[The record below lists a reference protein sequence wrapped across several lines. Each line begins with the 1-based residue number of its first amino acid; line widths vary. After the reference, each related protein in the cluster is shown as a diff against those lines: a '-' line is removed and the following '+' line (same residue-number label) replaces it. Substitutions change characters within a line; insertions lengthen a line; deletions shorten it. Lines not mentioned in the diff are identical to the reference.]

1 MRTRT
6 SAAELQDEERAGDE
20 REGESDELGVLLG
33 EHWGLVRVV
42 MVGFVKADEDE
53 VGDVDA
59 AGVELTLHKVDE
71 DVEEDGGADEGD
83 GVDDLESV
91 QRHLVVPHR

>member
-6 SAAELQDEERAGDE
+6 SATELQDKERAGDE
-20 REGESDELGVLLG
+20 REGEGDELGVLLG
-33 EHWGLVRVV
+33 EHGGLVRVA
-42 MVGFVKADEDE
+42 MVGFVEADEDK

-59 AGVELTLHKVDE
+59 ACVELALDNVDE
-71 DVEEDGGADEGD
+71 EVEEDGGADEGD